1 VVSRPMAAESS
12 LGPSTL
18 PDHILRW
25 LEAAQ
30 GRIVREIDPLLSEE
44 ARTLGMR
51 RIRILQL
58 IPPAGIRQT
67 DLASRALVTK
77 QGLGPVIDELESQ
90 GLIERV
96 VDPSDAR
103 AWIVT
108 VTTHGAQVAGS
119 LDSALATFVAGLADE
134 VGSRDAAAFLRVLR
148 AIGTGTEQPIAQV
161 RN

>member
-1 VVSRPMAAESS
+1 MTTGSS
-12 LGPSTL
+12 EGTPAL

-30 GRIVREIDPLLSEE
+30 GRIVREIEPLLSEE
-44 ARTLGMR
+44 ARALGMR

-58 IPPAGIRQT
+58 IPAVGIRQT

-77 QGLGPVIDELESQ
+77 QGLGPMIDELEMQ

-108 VTTHGAQVAGS
+108 MTSRGARVAGS
-119 LDSALATFVAGLADE
+119 LDKALAIFEHGLADE
-134 VGSRDAAAFLRVLR
+134 VGARDAAAFLRVLR
-148 AIGTGTEQPIAQV
+148 AVGSNESERTTTYS
-161 RN
+161 

>member
-1 VVSRPMAAESS
+1 MTTGSS
-12 LGPSTL
+12 EGTPSL

-30 GRIVREIDPLLSEE
+30 GRIVREIEPLLSEE
-44 ARTLGMR
+44 ARALGMR

-58 IPPAGIRQT
+58 IPAVGIRQT

-77 QGLGPVIDELESQ
+77 QGLGPMIDELEMQ

-108 VTTHGAQVAGS
+108 MTPRGAGVAGS
-119 LDSALATFVAGLADE
+119 LDKALAIFEHELADE
-134 VGSRDAAAFLRVLR
+134 VGARDAAAFLRVLR
-148 AIGTGTEQPIAQV
+148 TVGSNEGERTTMYP
-161 RN
+161 